1 MTVSKLIADL
11 SEFCRSKTAHFSLPV
26 PVQKNDTEALFIAP
40 NVYKQRLPS
49 INDYEKHSPFILV
62 QYLKGGQRQKEGQRP
77 QATAEI
83 RITVCIYNR
92 DNEEEGSLALINVI
106 SSIKQ
111 GLLTQV
117 VVGEQFIL
125 DVDAGIED
133 EVYPDNTAPYFIGDI
148 YGKFLLPPIER
159 EVYFG

>member
-1 MTVSKLIADL
+1 MTVPKLIADL
-11 SEFCRSKTAHFSLPV
+11 SEFCESKTAHFSLPV
-26 PVQKNDTEALFIAP
+26 PVQKNDTEELFIPP
-40 NVYKQRLPS
+40 NVFKQRLPS

-62 QYLKGGQRQKEGQRP
+62 QYLKGGQSQKEGQRP

-92 DNEEEGSLALINVI
+92 DNEEEGSLALLNVVSAI
-106 SSIKQ
+106 RQ

-117 VVGEQFIL
+117 VIGEQFKL
-125 DVDAGIED
+125 DVEAGMED
-133 EVYPDNTAPYFIGDI
+133 EIYPDNTAPYFIGDI
-148 YGKFLLPPIER
+148 YCKFLLPPIER